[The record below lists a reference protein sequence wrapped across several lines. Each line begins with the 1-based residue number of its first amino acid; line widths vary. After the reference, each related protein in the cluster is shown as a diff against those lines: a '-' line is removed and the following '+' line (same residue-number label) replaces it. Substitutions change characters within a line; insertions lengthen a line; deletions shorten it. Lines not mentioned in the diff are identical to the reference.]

1 MFSEDAYMAVE
12 EVEIEFLCCKYG
24 GFWDFSKWP
33 DKTIMEVKYIFFG
46 PVLQKVYVLW
56 LKCSSLLVFKIVENE
71 DHILITLSSM
81 CFSRNVFKNY

>member
-33 DKTIMEVKYIFFG
+33 DKTIMDVKYILFG
-46 PVLQKVYVLW
+46 PVLPATITKSW
-56 LKCSSLLVFKIVENE
+56 FEISE
-71 DHILITLSSM
+71 DDEAVQIKKEMKLN
-81 CFSRNVFKNY
+81 SRSI